1 MICILNWS
9 LLLPYSFWRCL
20 VHGLIRLWLSF
31 MWWCRNLNMMLLS
44 ASFSFLSPLGIW
56 FSMAAV
62 WDGAFCVCFLP
73 SVYLRLFANSLIWIF
88 ATALS
93 ASVQRSLFMLATS
106 MLLFAAKIY
115 QITELAAF
123 LKLSIPVDVSLCYYS
138 LIRYPTNIHSE
149 ACVTYCVGKCEL
161 CLMVFDLL
169 V

>member
-1 MICILNWS
+1 
-9 LLLPYSFWRCL
+9 
-20 VHGLIRLWLSF
+20 
-31 MWWCRNLNMMLLS
+31 
-44 ASFSFLSPLGIW
+44 
-56 FSMAAV
+56 MAAV

-149 ACVTYCVGKCEL
+149 ACITYCVGKCEL
-161 CLMVFDLL
+161 CLMFLIYWCRTLCICYYLETMEMITTVAGNSYSTFFMIIYILYL
-169 V
+169 AG

>member
-1 MICILNWS
+1 M
-9 LLLPYSFWRCL
+9 
-20 VHGLIRLWLSF
+20 
-31 MWWCRNLNMMLLS
+31 
-44 ASFSFLSPLGIW
+44 
-56 FSMAAV
+56 
-62 WDGAFCVCFLP
+62 CFLP

-149 ACVTYCVGKCEL
+149 ACIPYCVGKCEL
-161 CLMVFDLL
+161 CLMFLIYWCRTLCICYYLETMEMITTVAGNSYSTFFMIIYILYL
-169 V
+169 AG